1 MADEMDRST
10 LRRLVLRWAA
20 GELTE
25 HEVHA
30 TAEQLWEA
38 DQWPDYGDADDRSIA
53 IEVLAQLDI
62 LNHQFI
68 TTQDVPA
75 LVAFLDTAPGQAADG
90 WIQWRQYW
98 ARMDWD
104 QRRRQLSGNPY
115 YIT

>member
-1 MADEMDRST
+1 MACEVDRST
-10 LRRLVLRWAA
+10 LRQLLLRWAV

-25 HEVHA
+25 HDVHE

-38 DQWPDYGDADDRSIA
+38 DEWPDYGDTDDRSIA
-53 IEVLAQLDI
+53 IEVLAHLDI
-62 LNHQFI
+62 LNHQLI

-75 LVAFLDTAPGQAADG
+75 IVAYLDTVPGQAADG

-98 ARMDWD
+98 ANIDWD

-115 YIT
+115 YVT